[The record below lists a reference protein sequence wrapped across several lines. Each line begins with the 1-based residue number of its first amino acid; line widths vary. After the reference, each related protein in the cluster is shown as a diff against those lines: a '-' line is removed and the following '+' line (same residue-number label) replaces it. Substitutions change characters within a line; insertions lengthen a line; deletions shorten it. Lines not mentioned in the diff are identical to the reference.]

1 MTLLELV
8 IIAHR
13 CRSTHHFI
21 AIDALSLLK
30 GKDAVLWHD
39 LVLRYHESLLKGAKA
54 PDTTF
59 RDFHN
64 HVLHVQEGEWGGAR
78 DAAMEWYGKA
88 VAALRQEK
96 WSDAVYALGVM
107 THYYADPVQPFHTG
121 QTEEEGAIHRAI
133 EWSIA
138 KSRDTIKAMIDARG
152 YPVVSAGR
160 DAGFVAD
167 MVLAGAKYSN
177 PHYQTFIDHYDIDIG
192 VKNPEMGLDETLLDI
207 LADLIAYATAG
218 VATLFERAFEEAAVK
233 PSKID
238 LDLPG
243 YLAALDIPIRKLTK
257 RMADAKDRKIVEA
270 MYAELQETG
279 KVIKTLPADD
289 KAIRKLHA
297 TQVLRKSMDE
307 LDAQKLKPIGSKHK
321 PMKSLPKPVEYVLK
335 LVPVPFGGSKLT
347 AAPMQVPTRSALVP
361 DPEVFDAPT
370 SAEDAVADAKGKLVQ
385 LAALAEN
392 EAEEDVSETAA
403 DKLLAELDAEAD
415 AKSAKEAAKA
425 EREAKEAQA
434 KAEAEAAKAAEEAAR
449 AQQEAKEAAET
460 EAKKAEAEKAAAEA
474 KAEKEA
480 AETEAKAAEEKAK
493 AKEEAEALEAQA
505 KAEADEA
512 AAKAKA
518 EKDAAEQAEWE
529 ALVKAEAEEKAAKEK
544 REAEAGA
551 AANKETEAKKVSKP
565 SKAERAD
572 RLTEDSPVVD
582 APSIGPKTAARLGK
596 VGITTIGDL
605 LAADVEETA
614 TALNV
619 RYITTDTL
627 TDWQDQTRLMLEAP
641 GLRVLDSQIL
651 VGAGIRSAKDLAN
664 ASARSVLK
672 AATSFLETPSG
683 SRVLW
688 GSESK
693 VDEGEVRQWI
703 DLARTAKP

>member
-30 GKDAVLWHD
+30 GKHAERWHD
-39 LVLRYHESLLKGAKA
+39 LMLRYHESLLKGAKA
-54 PDTTF
+54 PDKTF

-88 VAALRQEK
+88 VAALRKEK
-96 WSDAVYALGVM
+96 WSDAAYALGVM

-152 YPVVSAGR
+152 YPTLSAGR

-177 PHYQTFIDHYDIDIG
+177 PHYQTFIDHYDVHIG
-192 VKNPEMGLDETLLDI
+192 VKDPERGLDETLLDI

-233 PSKID
+233 PPQID

-257 RMADAKDRKIVEA
+257 RMADARDRKTVEA

-279 KVIKTLPADD
+279 KVIKTLPDDD

-297 TQVLRKSMDE
+297 TQVLRKSLDE
-307 LDAQKLKPIGSKHK
+307 LDAQKLKPLGSKHK
-321 PMKSLPKPVEYVLK
+321 PMKKLPKPIEYVLK
-335 LVPVPFGGSKLT
+335 LVPVPVGGSKL
-347 AAPMQVPTRSALVP
+347 SAKPAEISSKVTP
-361 DPEVFDAPT
+361 DPAVFDTPEAP
-370 SAEDAVADAKGKLVQ
+370 EDAVADAKGKLVQ
-385 LAALAEN
+385 LAALADRDEGI
-392 EAEEDVSETAA
+392 AEDAVTPA
-403 DKLLAELDAEAD
+403 DKLLAEIETKAADDAARKAEAD
-415 AKSAKEAAKA
+415 RKREAELKAKQAADAKAAEEVAAAK
-425 EREAKEAQA
+425 A
-434 KAEAEAAKAAEEAAR
+434 KAEAEAAEA
-449 AQQEAKEAAET
+449 Q
-460 EAKKAEAEKAAAEA
+460 A

-480 AETEAKAAEEKAK
+480 AEAK
-493 AKEEAEALEAQA
+493 AKEEAEA
-505 KAEADEA
+505 
-512 AAKAKA
+512 KAKA
-518 EKDAAEQAEWE
+518 EKEAAEQAEWE
-529 ALVKAEAEEKAAKEK
+529 ALVKAEAEEKAAKEQ
-544 REAEAGA
+544 REAEAKAKAETDA
-551 AANKETEAKKVSKP
+551 ADAKADKQAPEKAKKDAKQKP

-572 RLTEDSPVVD
+572 RLTLDSPVVD
-582 APSIGPKTAARLGK
+582 APSIGPKTADRLGK
-596 VGITTIGDL
+596 VGIFTIGDL
-605 LAADVEETA
+605 LDADVEETA

-619 RYITTDTL
+619 RYITPDTL

-688 GSESK
+688 GSENK

-703 DLARTAKP
+703 DLARTAKS